1 MLSTKPFYR
10 FFGIVTIVALLSVNL
25 FAQDKAV
32 PTQYASFLDAIN
44 APYAWSLGF
53 TGQNVAVGVIDDSVN
68 MSHPFFSS
76 NIDTASAYNFGIVY
90 NDEVYRELM
99 PTMPIQ
105 SATDTSA
112 VWDKADIK
120 KDQLPGTSM
129 SSNDYHGTCV
139 TGCIAAYDSETNTY
153 GPAYGATIVPIRVD
167 FTCQSFDLHLPDRP
181 LVGEHTVAQAI
192 AYNNSAIDI
201 KNNSYGYGIG
211 FYILDSESKI
221 SAIADARANNTI
233 LLYSSGNERNKRLY
247 PNGKDCN
254 KKIFPSHPYTI
265 AVGATGKNDTTDY
278 TGFAKFSN
286 YGACVFICAP
296 GVGIQTSDREDV
308 LAGNV
313 FTYKDYE
320 FVSNYDYQ
328 GAAVGN
334 MYASFEGT
342 SAACPI
348 ASGALALAIDA
359 YKTTYPNQ
367 VCDVRFIKH
376 LLART
381 STKIDLEATN
391 RHDAWITNAAGL
403 SFSPTYGFGQI
414 NAKGLIDAIIN
425 PETTLGGKFDTV
437 TPQTVATIDWSTM
450 EVTPA
455 EMLAYQSTLKEDSIS
470 LNNYYITTHEA
481 SQNDALAAAQ
491 EYYSS
496 TAAYV
501 TDDYF
506 QTMEAENKLLYSE
519 SKTITDETFLNAGII
534 KQDLEEVVITL
545 SVKADDP
552 SVGFDARYMEVI
564 LEHNGLESVL
574 VFYDPNSIKE
584 NINDLT
590 WSFTSNVYWGE
601 DPAGV
606 WTVKVYDHG
615 AEDTFTV
622 SDVYSTFY
630 MGAMRNSAVPEPSAW
645 ALMALGIVVLF
656 LRKRVRSE
664 E

>member
-1 MLSTKPFYR
+1 MSTGNTLYR
-10 FFGIVTIVALLSVNL
+10 LFTIVL
-25 FAQDKAV
+25 FAALSSVSLYADDRSV
-32 PTQYASFLDAIN
+32 PTEYASFLDVVN
-44 APYAWSLGF
+44 APYAWNLGF
-53 TGQNVAVGVIDDSVN
+53 TGQNVVVGVIDDSIN
-68 MSHPFFSS
+68 MNHPFFKS
-76 NIDTASAYNFGIVY
+76 NVDKASAYNFGIVY
-90 NDEVYRELM
+90 NNDIYKELL
-99 PTMPIQ
+99 PTLPIQ

-129 SSNDYHGTCV
+129 SQNDYHGTSV

-153 GPAYGATIVPIRVD
+153 GSAYGATIVPIRVD
-167 FTCQSFDLHLPDRP
+167 FPCQSLDLHLPERS
-181 LVGEHTVAQAI
+181 LAGEYAVAHAI
-192 AYNNSAIDI
+192 EYNNSAIDI
-201 KNNSYGYGIG
+201 KNNSYGAGTG
-211 FYILDSESKI
+211 LCILESESKL

-254 KKIFPSHPYTI
+254 KKICPSHPYTI

-296 GVGIQTSDREDV
+296 GVGIQTADREDI

-328 GAAVGN
+328 GAAAGN
-334 MYASFEGT
+334 MNPSFGGT

-348 ASGALALAIDA
+348 ASGVLALALDA
-359 YKTTYPNQ
+359 YKTTYPDQ
-367 VCDVRFIKH
+367 TCDVRFIKH

-381 STKIDLEATN
+381 STKIDLEVTN

-414 NAKGLIDAIIN
+414 NAKGLIDAILD

-437 TPQTVATIDWSTM
+437 TPQTVATINWSTM
-450 EVTPA
+450 EVTPT
-455 EMLAYQSTLKEDSIS
+455 EMLAYQSTLNADSIS
-470 LNNYYITTHEA
+470 YDNYYITTHEE

-501 TDDYF
+501 TDNYF
-506 QTMEAENKLLYSE
+506 QTMEAENKLLYSDT
-519 SKTITDETFLNAGII
+519 KTITDETFLNSGII

-545 SVKADDP
+545 SAKADDP
-552 SVGFDARYMEVI
+552 SVGLDARYMEVI
-564 LEHNGLESVL
+564 LEHNGLESIL
-574 VFYDPNSIKE
+574 VFYDPNSLKE
-584 NINDLT
+584 NVNDLT

-601 DPAGV
+601 DPTGI

-630 MGAMRNSAVPEPSAW
+630 MGTLQNSAVPEPSTW
-645 ALMALGIVVLF
+645 AMLALGGVGLMYW
-656 LRKRVRSE
+656 RKRVRN
-664 E
+664 